1 MKTKILAVISI
12 LFFQMIS
19 ADEAE
24 MVKVTLLRKGVQ
36 AIVNG
41 QTTIPKMDD
50 ELPLN
55 AKIQSDEKG
64 FLEFEYK
71 GNTYRV
77 NKNTTI
83 VLADVVK
90 SGGEKNYVS
99 NSQTHPSGVRGLDKT
114 SKKSKIKKPKK
125 DKVEDN

>member
-1 MKTKILAVISI
+1 MKLLIILMI
-12 LFFQMIS
+12 LSFQIIF

-90 SGGEKNYVS
+90 SGGEKNYLS
-99 NSQTHPSGVRGLDKT
+99 NSQTHAGGVRGLDKT
-114 SKKSKIKKPKK
+114 SKKDKTKKPKK
-125 DKVEDN
+125 EKVEDN

>member
-1 MKTKILAVISI
+1 MKTKILTVLLI
-12 LFFQMIS
+12 LFVQMVS

-24 MVKVTLLRKGVQ
+24 IVKVTLLRKGVQ

-41 QTTIPKMDD
+41 QTTIPKIDD
-50 ELPLN
+50 ELPLH
-55 AKIQSDEKG
+55 AKIQADEKG

-77 NKNTTI
+77 NKNTTVVI
-83 VLADVVK
+83 SDVVK
-90 SGGEKNYVS
+90 SSGEKNYLS
-99 NSQTHPSGVRGLDKT
+99 NSQTHAGGVRGLDKT

>member
-1 MKTKILAVISI
+1 MKLLIILMI
-12 LFFQMIS
+12 LSFQMIS
-19 ADEAE
+19 AEETE

-36 AIVNG
+36 AIVKG
-41 QTTIPKMDD
+41 ETITPKMDD
-50 ELPLN
+50 ELPLH

-90 SGGEKNYVS
+90 SSGEKNYLS
-99 NSQTHPSGVRGLDKT
+99 NSQTHAGGVRGLGKT
-114 SKKSKIKKPKK
+114 SKKDKTKKPKK
-125 DKVEDN
+125 EKVEDN